1 LTITDLPTSKNILD
15 VQ

>member
-1 LTITDLPTSKNILD
+1 MKQYTQNILD